1 MRNLCYAF
9 ICSYFVGFSVQ
20 AQQVLLQGNVVDT
33 LGNGIAGV
41 SIYEKKNPNI
51 GATTDSL
58 GRYSLEVYIEDSIN
72 VVFQHISYFSRH
84 LVLNID
90 NYANLAAIVV
100 LKQNTNL
107 LDELEIYGKGKGPD
121 MISVVQLSPLDIEML
136 PSPFHEFS
144 KVLSTLPGVVSN
156 NEFSSAY
163 AVRGGN
169 FDENL
174 VYVNGIPIYRPFLIR
189 SGQQEGLSF
198 VNPDLV
204 SNISFSAGGWQPKY
218 GDKLSSSLSIAYDNP
233 KENLAGITVGL
244 LGGAAYATLYDQEGG
259 AGALV
264 GVRHKNSQYLLNTL
278 ETKGEYLPS
287 FTDVQVLLSKPFGQN
302 NRTSVELLASY
313 ARNRYLV
320 KPVSQETFFG
330 TFSRTMRLNVYFE
343 GNELMEYDTY
353 QTGLKLS
360 HLFSQRFVSDVI
372 LSGYYTL
379 EREYYDIEGAYRIC
393 DINLNPGND
402 QSECL
407 TIRGVGS
414 NYRYA
419 RNRLAAK
426 TFNAELRNTYY
437 VNSTHLVEFGAGV
450 SLSNVDDFLNEY
462 QFSDSSDFIT
472 LNSAAYGEADIS
484 AVHVT
489 AYAQH
494 TTSIDPKNTLTYGVR
509 LNYRDL
515 NDQLLVSPRLQY
527 AFSPTW
533 EREVVFR
540 AAVGLYQQPP
550 FYRELRDRDGYVKR
564 KVRAQSSWHNIVSLD
579 YNFKMWGRDFKW
591 VTEAY
596 YKYMWNIIP
605 YEVDNVRIRYAA
617 HNRAT
622 AYAAGFDVRISGEF
636 IEGAQ
641 SWFSLGILTTEE
653 DLQDDEHGYRR
664 RPSDQRVNLGVYFQ
678 DHIPN
683 DPSIRMYLSL
693 LVGTGLPFGPPNN
706 EEYRN
711 AFTGKAYRRVDIGFS
726 KIFDFEEK
734 HPEGKLKSLWIS
746 AEILNLMNFTNVLS
760 YSWIE
765 DVNRQQFAVP
775 NSLSTRFLNIKLTG
789 KF

>member
-1 MRNLCYAF
+1 MRNLCFAF
-9 ICSYFVGFSVQ
+9 LYSYIVGFSVQ

-33 LGNGIAGV
+33 LGEGISGV
-41 SIYEKKNPNI
+41 SIYEESNPSI
-51 GATTDSL
+51 GTTTDSL
-58 GRYSLEVYIEDSIN
+58 GHFSFKVFIEDSISI
-72 VVFQHISYFSRH
+72 VFQHVGYSALHI
-84 LVLNID
+84 VLDNE
-90 NYANLAAIVV
+90 NYARLSATVV
-100 LKQNTNL
+100 LTSDTNL

-121 MISVVQLSPLDIEML
+121 MISVVELNPLDIAML

-174 VYVNGIPIYRPFLIR
+174 VYVNGIPIYRPFLVR

-218 GDKLSSSLSIAYDNP
+218 GDKLSSSLNIAYDNP
-233 KENLAGITVGL
+233 QENRAGITVGL
-244 LGGAAYATLYDQEGG
+244 LGGSAYATLYDHEGG

-264 GVRHKNSQYLLNTL
+264 GIRHKNSQYLLNTL

-302 NRTSVELLASY
+302 GRTKVELLASY

-320 KPVSQETFFG
+320 KPVSQESIFG
-330 TFSRTMRLNVYFE
+330 TFARTMRLNVYFQ

-393 DINLNPGND
+393 DVNASPGSN
-402 QSECL
+402 SNECL

-419 RNRLAAK
+419 RNRLTAK
-426 TFNAELRNTYY
+426 TFNAESHNTFY
-437 VNSTHLVEFGAGV
+437 VNSSHMIEFGAGV
-450 SLSNVDDFLNEY
+450 SLSHIDDFLNEY
-462 QFSDSSDFIT
+462 QFSDSADFIT
-472 LNSAAYGEADIS
+472 INNAAYNEADIN
-484 AVHVT
+484 ALHLMAHV
-489 AYAQH
+489 QH
-494 TTSIDPKNTLTYGVR
+494 TTSLDARNTLTYGVR
-509 LNYRDL
+509 LNYRNL
-515 NDQLLVSPRLQY
+515 NNQLLVSPRLQY
-527 AFSPTW
+527 AYSPHW
-533 EREVVFR
+533 EREVILR
-540 AAVGLYQQPP
+540 AAIGLYQQPP
-550 FYRELRDRDGYVKR
+550 FYRELRNREGDVNHQVK
-564 KVRAQSSWHNIVSLD
+564 AQSSWHNIVSLD
-579 YNFKMWGRDFKW
+579 YNFQMWGREFKW

-622 AYAAGFDVRISGEF
+622 AYAAGLDVRISGEF

-653 DLQDDEHGYRR
+653 NLDGDEQGYRR
-664 RPSDQRVNLGVYFQ
+664 RPSDQRVNIGVYFQ

-734 HPEGKLKSLWIS
+734 NPEGKLKSLWIS

>member
-9 ICSYFVGFSVQ
+9 IYSYFVGFTVQ
-20 AQQVLLQGNVVDT
+20 AQQVLLEGNVVDMF
-33 LGNGIAGV
+33 GEGIGGV
-41 SIYEKKNPNI
+41 SIYEEGNANI
-51 GATTDSL
+51 GTTTDSL
-58 GRYSLEVYIEDSIN
+58 GHFAFEVLFKDSIK
-72 VVFQHISYFSRH
+72 VVFQHVSYHSLTLLLH
-84 LVLNID
+84 KE
-90 NYANLAAIVV
+90 NYASLAAKVV
-100 LKQNTNL
+100 LTANTNVME
-107 LDELEIYGKGKGPD
+107 ELEIHGNGKGPD
-121 MISVVQLSPLDIEML
+121 RISIVELDPLDIEML

-156 NEFSSAY
+156 NELSASY

-174 VYVNGIPIYRPFLIR
+174 VYVNGIPIYRPFLVR

-218 GDKLSSSLSIAYDNP
+218 GDKLSSNLNITYDNP
-233 KENLAGITVGL
+233 KDNQAGITVGL
-244 LGGAAYATLYDQEGG
+244 LGGSAYATLYDQEGG
-259 AGALV
+259 AGAMV
-264 GVRHKNSQYLLNTL
+264 GIRHKNSQYLLNTL

-287 FTDVQVLLSKPFGQN
+287 FTDVQVLLSKPLDKN
-302 NRTSVELLASY
+302 ERTTIELLASY

-320 KPVSQETFFG
+320 KPVSQESIFG
-330 TFSRTMRLNVYFE
+330 TLSRTMQLSVYFQ

-360 HLFSQRFVSDVI
+360 HLFSQRFVSEVI

-379 EREYYDIEGAYRIC
+379 EREYYDVEGAYRIC
-393 DINLNPGND
+393 DVNVNPTNN
-402 QSECL
+402 QKECI
-407 TIRGVGS
+407 TIRGVGT

-419 RNRLAAK
+419 RNRLTAK
-426 TFNAELRNTYY
+426 TFNAESHNTYY
-437 VNSTHLVEFGAGV
+437 VNSRHMIEFGAGI
-450 SLSNVDDFLNEY
+450 SLANMDDLLNEY
-462 QFSDSSDFIT
+462 QFSDSSGFIT
-472 LNSAAYGEADIS
+472 INNAVYNQADIS
-484 AVHVT
+484 SAHLT

-494 TTSIDPKNTLTYGVR
+494 TASINARNTVTYGVR
-509 LNYRDL
+509 LNYRNL
-515 NDQLLVSPRLQY
+515 NDQLLVSPRIQY
-527 AFSPTW
+527 AYSPHW
-533 EREVVFR
+533 ERDVVFR
-540 AAVGLYQQPP
+540 AAIGLYQQPP
-550 FYRELRDRDGYVKR
+550 FYRELRDGQGNVHKSVK
-564 KVRAQSSWHNIVSLD
+564 AQSSLHNIVSLD
-579 YNFKMWGRDFKW
+579 YNFNMWGREFKW
-591 VTEAY
+591 VSEAY
-596 YKYMWNIIP
+596 YKYLWNVIP

-622 AYAAGFDVRISGEF
+622 AYATGLDIRISGEF

-641 SWFSLGILTTEE
+641 SWFSLGILTTQE
-653 DLQDDEHGYRR
+653 DLEDDDIGYRR
-664 RPSDQRVNLGVYFQ
+664 RPSDQRVNIGVYFQ

-706 EEYRN
+706 DAYRN

-734 HPEGKLKSLWIS
+734 RPESKLKSLWIS
-746 AEILNLMNFTNVLS
+746 AEILNLMNFNNVLS

-765 DVNRQQFAVP
+765 DVNQQQFAVP
-775 NSLSTRFLNIKLTG
+775 NSLSARFLNIKLTG